1 MKKVRYVKANYTPL
15 EDITPL
21 PRNVV
26 NQPIEPVPEHKLVVE
41 LAGQWQGNRA
51 YFQLAKTEMQDQKI
65 TRPIAD
71 VKTGHRTLATFKAL
85 ENEAKKLYM
94 VVPLQGLPQP
104 LTFLLADNLMP
115 VEKEADMDEWETVL
129 IPVRAL
135 AYLDSSKD
143 KDKAAE
149 LKGGYLYV
157 FWKGKLWRELQVTE
171 FGYYKDI
178 DSEYYRVR
186 DQQERQKEQPVIEY
200 REANGFDLP
209 QFWVPY
215 KIAGEVQAGENGVK
229 VIYSPRQMSFIE
241 IEKIESSPEELSKRA
256 VSLDELSI
264 YSNSK
269 TFSEQ
274 DNSQLISLA
283 KVSSMDTKRPWFSSS
298 NTILSNY
305 QDSNTPVIFLTGGIS
320 YGKGIVLQDQYG
332 NPYSNSPY
340 ELKYGEKNIKGETN
354 DDGFV
359 PFNFETDE
367 KQVFISFMPDP
378 ENEHVQ
384 KRMVVKLNSMSEV
397 SETVGLQQRLMN
409 LGLYCGNIDGQSGV
423 KTENAIKEL
432 QFSHHCEITGENDKE
447 TNNIIKN
454 IEAY

>member
-26 NQPIEPVPEHKLVVE
+26 NQPTEPVPEHKLVVE
-41 LAGQWQGNRA
+41 LAGQWQGSRA

-143 KDKAAE
+143 KEKAAE

-200 REANGFDLP
+200 READGFDLP

-215 KIAGEVQAGENGVK
+215 KIAGEVQAGESGVK
-229 VIYSPRQMSFIE
+229 LMFSPKQKTYQQIE
-241 IEKIESSPEELSKRA
+241 ALENDPAKLDAAATP
-256 VSLDELSI
+256 LDELSV
-264 YSNSK
+264 YSNSQAFEPQEH
-269 TFSEQ
+269 TADIQS
-274 DNSQLISLA
+274 A
-283 KVSSMDTKRPWFSSS
+283 KLHQVTEDDMAWLTQQCAVFDQYAS
-298 NTILSNY
+298 
-305 QDSNTPVIFLTGGIS
+305 SNTPVA
-320 YGKGIVLQDQYG
+320 YVDGK
-332 NPYSNSPY
+332 N
-340 ELKYGEKNIKGETN
+340 
-354 DDGFV
+354 DGFL
-359 PFNFETDE
+359 
-367 KQVFISFMPDP
+367 
-378 ENEHVQ
+378 
-384 KRMVVKLNSMSEV
+384 VKVE
-397 SETVGLQQRLMN
+397 VGLASAVFGEIPPIYAVLKDENSDWKQSVLMEKSGDSEISRWRQALFTGLPKEGSFTLFIANPKDPHGAEFIFTEMPFEELANDQDECEEIEHAEMVDESFEEAKKIEELRN
-409 LGLYCGNIDGQSGV
+409 LWL
-423 KTENAIKEL
+423 NA
-432 QFSHHCEITGENDKE
+432 
-447 TNNIIKN
+447 TNF
-454 IEAY
+454 

>member
-143 KDKAAE
+143 KEKAAE

-215 KIAGEVQAGENGVK
+215 KIAGEVQAGENSVK
-229 VIYSPRQMSFIE
+229 LMFSPKQKTYQQIE
-241 IEKIESSPEELSKRA
+241 ALESDSAKLDAAATP
-256 VSLDELSI
+256 LDELSV
-264 YSNSK
+264 YSNSQAFEPQEHTADIQSVK
-269 TFSEQ
+269 LHQVTEDDMAWLTQQCAVFDQYAS
-274 DNSQLISLA
+274 
-283 KVSSMDTKRPWFSSS
+283 
-298 NTILSNY
+298 
-305 QDSNTPVIFLTGGIS
+305 SNTPVA
-320 YGKGIVLQDQYG
+320 YVDGK
-332 NPYSNSPY
+332 N
-340 ELKYGEKNIKGETN
+340 
-354 DDGFV
+354 DGFLV
-359 PFNFETDE
+359 KVEVGLASSVFGEIPPIYAVLKDE
-367 KQVFISFMPDP
+367 NSDWKQSVLMEASGAP
-378 ENEHVQ
+378 
-384 KRMVVKLNSMSEV
+384 EV
-397 SETVGLQQRLMN
+397 SRWRQALFTGLPKDGSFTLFIANPKDPHGAEFIFTQMPFEELANDQDECEEIEHAEMVEESFEEAKKIEELRN
-409 LGLYCGNIDGQSGV
+409 LWL
-423 KTENAIKEL
+423 NA
-432 QFSHHCEITGENDKE
+432 
-447 TNNIIKN
+447 TNF
-454 IEAY
+454 

>member
-21 PRNVV
+21 HRNVV
-26 NQPIEPVPEHKLVVE
+26 NQPTEPVPEHKLVVE
-41 LAGQWQGNRA
+41 LAGQWQGSRA

-115 VEKEADMDEWETVL
+115 VEKEADMEEWETVL

-143 KDKAAE
+143 KEKAAE

-171 FGYYKDI
+171 CGYYKDI

-200 REANGFDLP
+200 READGFDLP

-215 KIAGEVQAGENGVK
+215 KIAGEVQAGESGVK
-229 VIYSPRQMSFIE
+229 LMFSPKQKTYQQIE
-241 IEKIESSPEELSKRA
+241 ALESDSAKLDAAATP
-256 VSLDELSI
+256 LDELSV
-264 YSNSK
+264 YSNSQAFEPQEH
-269 TFSEQ
+269 TADIQS
-274 DNSQLISLA
+274 A
-283 KVSSMDTKRPWFSSS
+283 KLHQVTEDDMAW
-298 NTILSNY
+298 
-305 QDSNTPVIFLTGGIS
+305 LT
-320 YGKGIVLQDQYG
+320 
-332 NPYSNSPY
+332 
-340 ELKYGEKNIKGETN
+340 
-354 DDGFV
+354 
-359 PFNFETDE
+359 
-367 KQVFISFMPDP
+367 
-378 ENEHVQ
+378 
-384 KRMVVKLNSMSEV
+384 
-397 SETVGLQQRLMN
+397 
-409 LGLYCGNIDGQSGV
+409 
-423 KTENAIKEL
+423 
-432 QFSHHCEITGENDKE
+432 
-447 TNNIIKN
+447 
-454 IEAY
+454 